1 MSRDDNF
8 ALLSDSNSASGSSTN
23 TSSSEDESTEFAHS
37 DIEDKIGGRKVTRF
51 KSMMDDIVNLYSE
64 TTVSNSR
71 GKCIIPM
78 NNKLKIVWDIL
89 VLILVLVISIIVP
102 TRLAF
107 ATSDPI
113 GWVIFY
119 GVTDTLFLLDI
130 IITFFTS
137 INDKDKTCQITN
149 KREIAE
155 AYLKGWFWVDFI
167 SILPLDLL
175 IWQ

>member
-1 MSRDDNF
+1 MSKDDHH
-8 ALLSDSNSASGSSTN
+8 AVYSDSNSASGSSTS
-23 TSSSEDESTEFAHS
+23 TSSSDSESTEFNHS
-37 DIEDKIGGRKVTRF
+37 DNENKIGGRKVTRF

-78 NNKLKIVWDIL
+78 NNKLKIVWDIF
-89 VLILVLVISIIVP
+89 VLILVLVVSIIVP

-113 GWVIFY
+113 EWVIFY
-119 GVTDTLFLLDI
+119 AVTDTLFFLDI

-149 KREIAE
+149 KRMIAE